1 MIEIL
6 ICDDQEIITKQ
17 LSQLVQEYTQQHKT
31 SFWVKSYQSGEQLIT
46 YLQKEEPMKRIILLD
61 IEMPI
66 MNGLEVAKYIR
77 HDLKD
82 YASEIIFV
90 TGTNGYERNLF
101 QVKPSGFIPKPIK
114 RTQLFETLGRSYQ
127 LLETQ
132 SPFFNYS
139 QNGIDKSILLDNIL
153 YFESHGRKKVIV
165 SQHHNDWF
173 YENMSQLNQRLE
185 EYPQFV
191 HCHRSYIVNVNHVVR
206 IDGSDLVMENKQLI
220 SVKPKER
227 ARVEHV
233 LLELF

>member
-77 HDLKD
+77 HDLND

-114 RTQLFETLGRSYQ
+114 RTQLFETLDRSYQ

-139 QNGIDKSILLDNIL
+139 QNGIDKSILLDSIL

-165 SQHHNDWF
+165 SQHHTDWF

-233 LLELF
+233 LMELF